1 MTALPALE
9 TERCLLTLLQPE
21 HAHLLLAYRK
31 RNAAHLAPWE
41 PARNADDGTP
51 LDTCQRAAARSVQ
64 GYADGIALQFIAI
77 ERQSLTMV
85 AACNFTNI
93 VRGPFQACHLGYSV
107 DHDCQGQGLMREVLQ
122 AGMDYVFGT
131 LGLHR
136 IMANHM
142 PSNARSERLL
152 RSLGFE
158 REGYARAYLQIAG
171 RWEDMVLNAL
181 VNPLS

>member
-1 MTALPALE
+1 M
-9 TERCLLTLLQPE
+9 LLQPE
-21 HAHLLLAYRK
+21 HAHQLLAYRQH
-31 RNAAHLAPWE
+31 NAAHLAPWE
-41 PARNADDGTP
+41 PNRSADDGTP
-51 LDTCQRAAARSVQ
+51 LDICQRAAERSAQ
-64 GYADGIALQFIAI
+64 AYADGVAVQFIAV
-77 ERQSLTMV
+77 ERQSHTMV

-93 VRGPFQACHLGYSV
+93 VRGPFQACYLGYSV
-107 DHDCQGQGLMREVLQ
+107 DKDWQGHGLMREVVQ

-142 PSNARSERLL
+142 PSNVRSEKLL

-171 RWEDMVLNAL
+171 HWEDMVLNARI
-181 VNPLS
+181 NPQS

>member
-1 MTALPALE
+1 MTAPPTLE
-9 TERCLLTLLQPE
+9 TARCLLTLLQPE
-21 HAHLLLAYRK
+21 HADALLAYRQ

-41 PARNADDGTP
+41 PTRSAEDATLQDA
-51 LDTCQRAAARSVQ
+51 CQRAAARSAQ
-64 GYADGIALQFIAI
+64 GYTEGDSVQFIAI
-77 ERQSLTMV
+77 ARHSQAMV

-93 VRGPFQACHLGYSV
+93 TRGPFQACYLGYSV
-107 DHDCQGQGLMREVLQ
+107 DQAWQGQGLMREVLL
-122 AGMDYVFGT
+122 AAMDYMFGT

-142 PSNARSERLL
+142 PSNVRSERLL

-181 VNPLS
+181 VNPQS